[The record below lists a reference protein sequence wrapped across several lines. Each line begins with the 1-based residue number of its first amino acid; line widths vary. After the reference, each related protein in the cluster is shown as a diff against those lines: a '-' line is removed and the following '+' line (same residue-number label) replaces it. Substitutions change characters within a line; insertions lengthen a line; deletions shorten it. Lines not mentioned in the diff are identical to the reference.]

1 LNILSKF
8 KGDSIVI
15 RAMKEEDI
23 SESRRVGQEAWSDLV
38 SRDIGRKIMY
48 PIRPRKIVETY
59 MWKEPLG
66 CLVAVDENRLIGTA
80 FSHVW
85 GKVGWIGPIEILPEV
100 QDRGIGKMLLEACEE
115 YIRGK
120 GCEVIGVETMPNMPK
135 NIHFYLTQGYT
146 PRQLTL
152 ITEKPIRVSELRPV
166 PEHIRELEEEE
177 LKGFIP
183 RIQDLS
189 RQVNPLL
196 DYSIEFKA
204 LFKKRLGQCFVMD
217 DGEVI
222 KGVALLHSYNR
233 SGDSNF
239 CSIKTVLVDG
249 DFPDPWGTFEDLLV
263 TCENKAVELG
273 KKRIY
278 TRFSGENPRMYSTV
292 IGHGF
297 RLANSNI
304 RVIKNG
310 DYQERT
316 DYHVS
321 SWAG

>member
-1 LNILSKF
+1 MNILSKL
-8 KGDSIVI
+8 KGGSLVI

-23 SESRRVGQEAWSDLV
+23 PESRRVGQEAWSDLV

-48 PIRPRKIVETY
+48 PIRPRKIVEAY

-85 GKVGWIGPIEILPEV
+85 GKIGWIGPIEIIPEA
-100 QDRGIGKMLLEACEE
+100 QDRGIGKMLLEACEK
-115 YIRGK
+115 YIMGK

-152 ITEKPIRVSELRPV
+152 ITEKSIRVSELRPV
-166 PEHIRELEEEE
+166 PEHIRELGEEE

-183 RIQDLS
+183 RIQDMS

-204 LFKKRLGQCFVMD
+204 LFKKKLGQCFVMD
-217 DGEVI
+217 DGEAV
-222 KGVALLHSYNR
+222 SYTHLR
-233 SGDSNF
+233 AHE
-239 CSIKTVLVDG
+239 T
-249 DFPDPWGTFEDLLV
+249 
-263 TCENKAVELG
+263 
-273 KKRIY
+273 
-278 TRFSGENPRMYSTV
+278 
-292 IGHGF
+292 
-297 RLANSNI
+297 
-304 RVIKNG
+304 
-310 DYQERT
+310 
-316 DYHVS
+316 
-321 SWAG
+321 